1 MNWNSGHLDVVKYL
15 VGKGANIEAK
25 TNRGWTPLYFSIV
38 VGNLK
43 FLYWKKKM
51 HTKLWYYHF
60 LNEFVRNLGNHE
72 IGKFLIEKGADINA
86 KENNGET
93 ALHRSA
99 FHGNW
104 YLKRKKCKQ
113 NKNIDLIWNSGSA
126 SAAQLLLENG
136 ANVGIK
142 DKYGQTAL
150 GYLLKRQK
158 Y

>member
-1 MNWNSGHLDVVKYL
+1 MSSSTLWEKVLILKLKLREVGLHFTSLLLLVIWNLY
-15 VGKGANIEAK
+15 IE
-25 TNRGWTPLYFSIV
+25 
-38 VGNLK
+38 
-43 FLYWKKKM
+43 KKM

-86 KENNGET
+86 KENNEET

-104 YLKRKKCKQ
+104 LKRKKCKQ

-150 GYLLKRQK
+150 GYLLKHQK
-158 Y
+158 F